1 MAEAPTGTMSQAPR
15 TAVTGTRRTIRPH
28 SASLDR
34 AETTKECVLTNPTIR
49 VLAYSKRR
57 GPVSPRRGKTSK
69 ASAPRGRCGAVVQD
83 AQGLGDREYGT
94 WRPRVMTA
102 SFSASLLA
110 SVSRSPACTPRGS
123 QRHQSAAHAYPS
135 PLYETRRLATAPD
148 TAGRARGVHV
158 QTSSTKFAK
167 SLGQQVLVQLVGEAS
182 EHAAAPRLLRTRA
195 HSLRAAKI
203 KGLSHLAPKAP
214 GCSKLRA
221 GHRRPQSNMLGPG
234 DSRPRSQEDL
244 PSCMSDGALVT
255 ADTTSRLQ
263 CTPSKS
269 AFLTE
274 APLAWFDGDSLNSAQ
289 GLSTGSMAQPHS
301 HQDVNTPRG
310 AHDGTQAFPIR
321 HTNLELDTLVV
332 GDDELPV
339 HSLSRHLERGDA

>member
-1 MAEAPTGTMSQAPR
+1 M
-15 TAVTGTRRTIRPH
+15 TGTRRTTRPH

-34 AETTKECVLTNPTIR
+34 AETTKACVLTNPTIR

-94 WRPRVMTA
+94 WRPRVMTE
-102 SFSASLLA
+102 SFSAALLA
-110 SVSRSPACTPRGS
+110 SVSRSPACTPRVS
-123 QRHQSAAHAYPS
+123 QRHQSAANACPP
-135 PLYETRRLATAPD
+135 PLHEPPRLATAPD
-148 TAGRARGVHV
+148 KAGRERSVHV
-158 QTSSTKFAK
+158 QTTSTKFEK
-167 SLGQQVLVQLVGEAS
+167 SPGQQVLVQLVGEVS
-182 EHAAAPRLLRTRA
+182 KHAAAPAHRLLRTRA
-195 HSLRAAKI
+195 HSEGAAKI
-203 KGLSHLAPKAP
+203 KGLLHLAPTAP

-221 GHRRPQSNMLGPG
+221 GHCRPQSNMLGPG

-255 ADTTSRLQ
+255 ADRTSRLE
-263 CTPSKS
+263 CTPPSASCASGIRSKS

-274 APLAWFDGDSLNSAQ
+274 APLAWFEGDGLSPAQ
-289 GLSTGSMAQPHS
+289 GLSTGFMAQPHS
-301 HQDVNTPRG
+301 RQDVNTPRG
-310 AHDGTQAFPIR
+310 THDGTQAFPVS
-321 HTNLELDTLVV
+321 HKNLQLDTLVV